1 MGNAVF
7 PSLAGIGWNL
17 HRRIMF
23 NNSRPRAVS
32 GREVAFSYQVYP
44 LYEFELSYEFL
55 RAGSQAELQ
64 TIAGFFESRQGSFDS
79 FLFTDWLDNSVT
91 DMQFGTGDG
100 TTTQFQLTR
109 AFGAGGSTYASPVQ
123 NVNALT
129 NIKKAGVTQTSPTNY
144 SINSTGLVTFTSP
157 PAGGAA
163 LTWTG
168 TFYYRCRFK
177 DDMLDLQNFMYQLW
191 DAGQVVIIGATGNKV
206 GV

>member
-7 PSLAGIGWNL
+7 PSLAGIGWNI
-17 HRRIMF
+17 HRRTMF

-44 LYEFELSYEFL
+44 LYEFELNYEFL
-55 RAGSQAELQ
+55 RAGSQVELQ

-79 FLFTDWLDNSVT
+79 FLFTDWLDNGVT

-109 AFGAGGSTYASPVQ
+109 AFGAGGFTYAAPVQ
-123 NVNALT
+123 NVNTLT
-129 NIKKAGVTQTSPTNY
+129 NIKKAGVTQTLTTHYTISA
-144 SINSTGLVTFTSP
+144 TGLVTFVTA
-157 PAGGAA
+157 PAAAAA
-163 LTWTG
+163 LTWSG

-177 DDMLDLQNFMYQLW
+177 DDIMDLQNFMYQLW
-191 DAGQVVIIGATGNKV
+191 DLGQVVLIGATGNRV
-206 GV
+206 